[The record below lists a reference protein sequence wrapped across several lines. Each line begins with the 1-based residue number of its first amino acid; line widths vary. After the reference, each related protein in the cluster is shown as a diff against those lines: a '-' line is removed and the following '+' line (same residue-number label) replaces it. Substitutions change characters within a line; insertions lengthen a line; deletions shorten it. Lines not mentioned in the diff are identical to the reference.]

1 MEMQS
6 HTPESVSIRPRD
18 RAHQVNASLARDWF
32 DNHPFKTAW
41 FNAMSITFPLGE
53 KFFIDSV
60 RHFAGRIDDPKL
72 LEEIG
77 SFCGQEGFHR
87 REHDRYNQALCRL
100 RGYDLDYL
108 EHRLER
114 NIARAN
120 KFLGPLERLA
130 ATAALE
136 HITAIM
142 AESALS
148 PNSPMMQS
156 GDPDMQALW
165 DWHAAEE
172 MEHKAVAF
180 DVYRAMGGSEK
191 LRKRALRQ
199 ATLFLFTD
207 IMAGVIHMLR
217 RDGKL
222 WRFGLWRDG
231 WNFLFAGDGILRRIW
246 PAYREYFRDG
256 FHPWQR
262 DTRSLLDG
270 WAMEQGQQQQV
281 VGPEATA

>member
-1 MEMQS
+1 MDSLS
-6 HTPESVSIRPRD
+6 HTPGDVPVRPRNREHD
-18 RAHQVNASLARDWF
+18 LEQSLARDWF

-60 RHFAGRIDDPKL
+60 RHYADRIDDPKL
-72 LEEIG
+72 REEIRG
-77 SFCGQEGFHR
+77 FFGQEGFHR
-87 REHDRYNQALCRL
+87 REHDRYNRALCRL

-108 EHRLER
+108 EGRLETK
-114 NIARAN
+114 IAQGE
-120 KFLGPLERLA
+120 KLLSPLEQLA
-130 ATAALE
+130 VTAALE

-142 AESALS
+142 AESGLS
-148 PNSPMMQS
+148 DDNPML
-156 GDPDMQALW
+156 GLADPAMQALW

-180 DVYRAMGGSEK
+180 DVYRAVGGGERM
-191 LRKRALRQ
+191 RKRALRR
-199 ATLFLFTD
+199 ATVLLMLD
-207 IMAGVIHMLR
+207 ILVGVVHMLR

-222 WRFGLWRDG
+222 WNLRLWWQG
-231 WNFLFAGDGILRRIW
+231 WKFLFFKGGILRRVW

-262 DTRSLLDG
+262 DTRGLLQC
-270 WAMEQGQQQQV
+270 WQARQLQSV
-281 VGPEATA
+281 AP